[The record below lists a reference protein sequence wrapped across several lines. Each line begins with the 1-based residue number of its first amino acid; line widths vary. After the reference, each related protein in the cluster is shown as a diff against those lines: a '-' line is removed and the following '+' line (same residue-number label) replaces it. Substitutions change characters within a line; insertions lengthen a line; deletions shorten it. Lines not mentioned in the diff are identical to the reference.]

1 MARADTCKYGYVPNA
16 SPGGVR
22 ARPLTLVESGA
33 AAWCPSREGR
43 IVFEMVS
50 LSEQMHSTGKQN
62 FDDLDAEGRIGL
74 VLRRGIRWTVVG
86 FASLWAAGAVYVDGP
101 LGMDDGNIWLAVA
114 WLAVAAACLALIRI
128 AWKKYLV
135 WLVWFLVVLIP
146 WTAKNPSNER
156 PWKPEWA
163 KTGWVEFSDG
173 ALEFH
178 NFRNFD
184 YGADGSVVESW
195 ETRTVSIR
203 NLRGMDYFHDAFGG
217 DLIAHPMLSFDF
229 GADGYVALSVET
241 RREVDEA
248 YSKLGGLYKM
258 FELQYLWGDERD
270 FVRVRTNVRD
280 EPVYLY
286 RTSFPREQ
294 ALFVLLDSVR
304 ETNLLARQPRFY
316 NVISANCT
324 TSLLAQTVEFRNAP
338 FDIRMLANG
347 RFDELI
353 YETGGILGDGLPFE
367 ELRER
372 ALINPV
378 ALYAHGDAA
387 FSQRIRAD
395 RVGFD

>member
-1 MARADTCKYGYVPNA
+1 MGPALRA
-16 SPGGVR
+16 
-22 ARPLTLVESGA
+22 
-33 AAWCPSREGR
+33 
-43 IVFEMVS
+43 
-50 LSEQMHSTGKQN
+50 
-62 FDDLDAEGRIGL
+62 
-74 VLRRGIRWTVVG
+74 GIRWTFIG
-86 FASLWAAGAVYVDGP
+86 FATLWAAGAVYVDGP
-101 LGMDDGNIWLAVA
+101 LGMDDGNIWLALA
-114 WLAVAAACLALIRI
+114 WLAVAVACLALIRK
-128 AWKKYLV
+128 AWQRNLL
-135 WLVWFLVVLIP
+135 WLIWFLVVLVS
-146 WTAKNPSNER
+146 WSAKDPSNER

-163 KTGWVEFSDG
+163 RTGWIEFKDG

-184 YGADGSVVESW
+184 YGADGTVVENW
-195 ETRTVSIR
+195 ETRTVKIR

-217 DLIAHPMLSFDF
+217 DLMAHPMLSFDF
-229 GADGYVALSVET
+229 GPDGYVALSVET
-241 RREVDEA
+241 RREVNES
-248 YSKLGGLYKM
+248 YSKLGGFYKM

-270 FVRVRTNVRD
+270 FVRVRTNLRD

-286 RTSFPREQ
+286 RTSFAREQ

-353 YETGGILGDGLPFE
+353 YETGGILGGGLPFA

-378 ALYAHGDAA
+378 ALDAHADSA
-387 FSQRIRAD
+387 FSARIRTN
-395 RVGFD
+395 RVGFE